1 MDRYYKIPKNSE
13 TGKKLNEVIRKAEEF
28 EALRV
33 DFAKKYNLKA
43 TFSSRFYLCSVVGVE
58 FKKTPDIINW
68 RIVGDKK
75 CYIPRTRTKDDE
87 LLDRWNELQE
97 KKIPR
102 SAIDKIIGGKDAFKQ
117 CGLDF
122 SFPDFFYVTI
132 GDINAYD
139 IPADCIEISNIE
151 YLNLKEKQYESKD

>member
-1 MDRYYKIPKNSE
+1 MNRYYKISKDSE

-33 DFAKKYNLKA
+33 DFAKKYNLKC
-43 TFSSRFYLCSVVGVE
+43 TYGSNFYLCSVVGVV
-58 FKKTPDIINW
+58 FNDAPDTTNW
-68 RIVGDKK
+68 RLSNDRM
-75 CYIPRTRTKDDE
+75 CYIPRKRTKDDE

-122 SFPDFFYVTI
+122 SFPDCFYVTI
-132 GDINAYD
+132 DDINAYD

-151 YLNLKEKQYESKD
+151 YLNLKEKQ